1 MRNSR
6 DIELNETEET
16 KTRTE
21 EITQQN
27 NEHEAVQREQRKKE
41 KQEQIIEPIEF
52 IHSNIMNQNKK
63 HIHLI

>member
-6 DIELNETEET
+6 DIEWDETEET

-21 EITQQN
+21 EITQHN
-27 NEHEAVQREQRKKE
+27 NKQHKAVQREQRK
-41 KQEQIIEPIEF
+41 QEQRIEPLEF
-52 IHSNIMNQNKK
+52 IHSNIMNQNKR